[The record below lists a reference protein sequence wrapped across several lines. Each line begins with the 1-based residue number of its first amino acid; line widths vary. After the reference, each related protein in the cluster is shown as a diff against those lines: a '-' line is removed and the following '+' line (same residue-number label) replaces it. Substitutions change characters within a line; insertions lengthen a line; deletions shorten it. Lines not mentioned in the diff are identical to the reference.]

1 MLEIRFKNIHDSI
14 ICLIS
19 MYIYIYIWFVCQ
31 VISRTVSQVLPQRI
45 HSAEPQ
51 RFSSKELP
59 GKKKYIPWKIPSNH
73 SSRWCSYPV
82 GSMYG
87 IYANIGDIL
96 MVNVTI
102 YIDMDPMGMKFWG
115 LLDVFV
121 PGVRQGFEG
130 PPADPPMSRGRESRN
145 HGFQFYYG
153 ISIESPIIIITFSG
167 I

>member
-1 MLEIRFKNIHDSI
+1 
-14 ICLIS
+14 
-19 MYIYIYIWFVCQ
+19 MYIYDLFVRWFHAQ
-31 VISRTVSQVLPQRI
+31 FRKFYRKEFIQQSRSDSAAKSSQ
-45 HSAEPQ
+45 E
-51 RFSSKELP
+51 
-59 GKKKYIPWKIPSNH
+59 KKIYIPWKIPSNH